1 MTGKKKQPEDLR
13 FGEAIVELESTLRRV
28 ESEEIDIDVLAD
40 ELKTAAQLLEICREK
55 IRQAE
60 LEVSQIVQALD
71 EDEDEDEGDE
81 D

>member
-13 FGEAIVELESTLRRV
+13 FGEAIEELESTLRRV
-28 ESEEIDIDVLAD
+28 ESEEIDIDDLAD
-40 ELKTAAQLLEICREK
+40 ELKNAAQLLEICREK
-55 IRQAE
+55 IRKAE

-71 EDEDEDEGDE
+71 DDEEEGDE